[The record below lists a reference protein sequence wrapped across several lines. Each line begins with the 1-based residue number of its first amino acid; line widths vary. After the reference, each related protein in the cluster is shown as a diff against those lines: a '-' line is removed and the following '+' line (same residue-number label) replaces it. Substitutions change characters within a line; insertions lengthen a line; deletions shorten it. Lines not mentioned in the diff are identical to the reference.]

1 VKYVDNESN
10 AYLEDGSGRC
20 DNDSSCKHHQYPN
33 KNIVIEFI
41 KPIITRQASTLQAD
55 LLILCGWN
63 FNENNLIQFL
73 KIYFSEEE
81 VQSVIFAIQT
91 WNIKAL
97 AWFNNFFWQINLTIK

>member
-1 VKYVDNESN
+1 M
-10 AYLEDGSGRC
+10 R
-20 DNDSSCKHHQYPN
+20 
-33 KNIVIEFI
+33 
-41 KPIITRQASTLQAD
+41 
-55 LLILCGWN
+55 WN

-97 AWFNNFFWQINLTIK
+97 AWFNNFLADQLYNKIMTGKVMLLILKLAKSKSKNIPTISTGFIVF